1 MCMGRP
7 FILAWGLLK
16 SFRVGDIQ
24 KNLYRDLREGPPL
37 HELGQMRP
45 EHQEGAMDKRRE
57 LERGSPETMDEAAPP
72 LTDEER
78 QKLIERVLTL
88 PPRPSSPSRQSTLEE
103 FA

>member
-1 MCMGRP
+1 MGRP

-16 SFRVGDIQ
+16 SFRSGDIQ
-24 KNLYRDLREGPPL
+24 KDLYRDLREGPPL

-45 EHQEGAMDKRRE
+45 EHQEGVMDKRRE
-57 LERGSPETMDEAAPP
+57 LERGSPETMGEAAPP

-88 PPRPSSPSRQSTLEE
+88 PPRPSPSTRQSTLEE